1 MTASPINF
9 LMSSSDTCGFRRW
22 SLRFISV
29 LPKRQ
34 TFRFP
39 SAVNLRRLQVP
50 QKLSLIEVM
59 KPTLPTKP
67 GTFHALEVSFE
78 ASISEYLKKSLIFTS
93 KCFCWIFLGILLRFF
108 LIFFSCVFQDVISI
122 TFFGWYFILN
132 FLDIFWVFQIFF
144 AKIFYGFFKDFGIL
158 CTLYHISH
166 GFFSLDFFHTK

>member
-1 MTASPINF
+1 
-9 LMSSSDTCGFRRW
+9 MSSSDTCGFRRW

-93 KCFCWIFLGILLRFF
+93 KCFCWIFWGIHLRFF
-108 LIFFSCVFQDVISI
+108 LKFFFLAFFKMSFLLLFLDGIF
-122 TFFGWYFILN
+122 
-132 FLDIFWVFQIFF
+132 DIFWVFQIFF
-144 AKIFYGFFKDFGIL
+144 CKDFLRIFQRFRNFMH
-158 CTLYHISH
+158 TLSYFTRI
-166 GFFSLDFFHTK
+166 FFS

>member
-1 MTASPINF
+1 
-9 LMSSSDTCGFRRW
+9 MSSSDTCGFRRW

-108 LIFFSCVFQDVISI
+108 FKFFFSCVFQDVISI

-144 AKIFYGFFKDFGIL
+144 FLQRFSTDFSKISEFYAHFIIFH
-158 CTLYHISH
+158 T
-166 GFFSLDFFHTK
+166 DFFLLTFFIQNNEKNTF

>member
-144 AKIFYGFFKDFGIL
+144 CKDFLRIFQRFRNFMH
-158 CTLYHISH
+158 TLSYFTRI
-166 GFFSLDFFHTK
+166 FFS